1 MVVVDILNV
10 PTITPEPD
18 GIAWAV
24 ALVKML
30 VEEEKFNFLCD
41 EVYAKLL
48 VPVFGQFNHP
58 GSVLSFNAFQV
69 IEPVV
74 KLGACTPRIIK
85 ELNLTEL

>member
-18 GIAWAV
+18 WIACAV

-41 EVYAKLL
+41 EEYAKLF
-48 VPVFGQFNHP
+48 VTFGQFNHP